1 MIQMLARTLVRA
13 GAGALATA
21 ILIAP
26 GVDVATA
33 QGSVYQATLAEPNQ
47 KTPEVSTEEVRR
59 ILADGSAILIDSR
72 KRSEFVA
79 GHIAGAKHAAPE
91 PGSPPAAF
99 VAAVERLVGGD
110 KAKPLVLYCNGQYC
124 QATRQLSEHL
134 VNAGFTR
141 VRRYQLGIPMWRALN
156 GPVEIELE
164 GILRVFGA
172 DRTAVYFDA
181 RSSEEF
187 ARGTLPGAHN
197 IPIDSTSRVALGE
210 KAPALQNDFNI
221 RIILFGRDSAQAHKL
236 ADAVGKTPYQNV
248 SYFPGTFEA
257 LAAAVKTQ

>member
-1 MIQMLARTLVRA
+1 MYERRRHQHSAVVFIAFAAV
-13 GAGALATA
+13 LATSLPA
-21 ILIAP
+21 C
-26 GVDVATA
+26 A
-33 QGSVYQATLAEPNQ
+33 QSVFQATLAETNQ
-47 KTPEVSTEEVRR
+47 KTPEANTADVQRA
-59 ILADGSAILIDSR
+59 LADGSAIVVDSR
-72 KRSEFVA
+72 KRAEYVG
-79 GHIAGAKHAAPE
+79 GHIAGATNASSVDEMLK
-91 PGSPPAAF
+91 
-99 VAAVERLVGGD
+99 VVNGD
-110 KAKPLVLYCNGQYC
+110 KGNAIILYCNGQHC
-124 QATRQLSEHL
+124 QASRNLSGEL
-134 VNAGFTR
+134 VAAGFTN

-164 GILRVFGA
+164 GIVRIFGA

-197 IPIDSTSRVALGE
+197 IPIDNTSRVALGE

-221 RIILFGRDSAQAHKL
+221 RIILFGRDGAQGRKL

-257 LAAAVKTQ
+257 LAAAVKTR

>member
-1 MIQMLARTLVRA
+1 MYDRRRHQHRA
-13 GAGALATA
+13 VVFIALAA
-21 ILIAP
+21 LAVIAVP
-26 GVDVATA
+26 AFA
-33 QGSVYQATLAEPNQ
+33 QSVFQATLAETNQ
-47 KTPEVSTEEVRR
+47 KTPEANTADVQRA
-59 ILADGSAILIDSR
+59 LADGSALVVDSR
-72 KRSEFVA
+72 KHAEYVA
-79 GHIAGAKHAAPE
+79 GHIAGAKNANSVDEMLKMVSGHKDEAII
-91 PGSPPAAF
+91 
-99 VAAVERLVGGD
+99 
-110 KAKPLVLYCNGQYC
+110 LYCNGQHC
-124 QATRQLSEHL
+124 QASRNLSTEL
-134 VNAGFTR
+134 VAAGFTN

-164 GILRVFGA
+164 GIVRIFGA

-197 IPIDSTSRVALGE
+197 IPIDDTSRVALGE

-221 RIILFGRDSAQAHKL
+221 RVILFGRDSAQARKL